1 MPFLPDANSSDIFQ
15 PLGSTVE
22 AIDSV
27 PDTADRD
34 QDSENTQENAE
45 PQVVQEIES
54 LCMNCHENGTT
65 RLLLTSIP
73 YFREVVLMSF
83 FCPHCGFRNSEIQP
97 ASEIQEKGS
106 RYQFLVESKED
117 LNRQVVKSESCDC
130 TFPTISLE
138 IPHQRGQLTT
148 IEGLLTEV
156 VEDLSQSQ
164 PVRKHTDPESYDK
177 IEAVLVKIQEM
188 IDGQAFPF
196 EISLDDAAGNSW
208 IELSPGESHEKWSK
222 TEYFRTL
229 EQNRALGLVNADEAD
244 EEDAQEREQEEADSA
259 QTPPI
264 SNDEVHTFQATC
276 PSCLRRCDTH
286 MKVVDIPH
294 FKEVVIMSTVC
305 DKCGYKSNEVKTG
318 GEIPPKGKRITLK
331 VDDPEDMARDIL
343 KSETCALTIPELN
356 LDLTAGTLGGR
367 FTTLEGLLREVYEQ
381 LDTRVFNETS
391 DSMDPERVERW
402 TSFLQGLQDAIEGKH
417 TFTVILDD
425 PLAGSYLQNIYAPDP
440 DPNMTIEEVERTDEQ
455 NEDLGLNDLSI

>member
-1 MPFLPDANSSDIFQ
+1 MPLLPDTNSSNIFQ

-22 AIDSV
+22 TIDSASYTT
-27 PDTADRD
+27 DHDEG
-34 QDSENTQENAE
+34 SEENTQENAE
-45 PQVVQEIES
+45 PQIVQEIES
-54 LCMNCHENGTT
+54 LCMNCQENGTT

-83 FCPHCGFRNSEIQP
+83 YCPHCGFRNSEIQP
-97 ASEIQEKGS
+97 ASEVQEKGS
-106 RYQFLVESKED
+106 RYRFLVESKED

-130 TFPTISLE
+130 AFPTISLE

-156 VEDLSQSQ
+156 VEDLSQTQ
-164 PVRKHTDPESYDK
+164 PVRKHTDPESYEK
-177 IEAVLVKIQEM
+177 IEAILVKIQEM
-188 IDGQAFPF
+188 IDGNAFPF
-196 EISLDDAAGNSW
+196 EVSLDDPAGNSW
-208 IELSPGESHEKWSK
+208 IELSPGETHEKWSK

-229 EQNRALGLVNADEAD
+229 QQNQALGLVNADD
-244 EEDAQEREQEEADSA
+244 EDVQEEEQEAG
-259 QTPPI
+259 TPPI
-264 SNDEVHTFQATC
+264 SNDEVHTFHATC

-286 MKVVDIPH
+286 MKLVDIPH

-305 DKCGYKSNEVKTG
+305 DKCGYRSNEVKTG
-318 GEIPPKGKRITLK
+318 GEIPPKGKRIILK

-391 DSMDPERVERW
+391 DSMDPDRVERW
-402 TSFLQGLQDAIEGKH
+402 RTFLQGLQDAIEGKRV
-417 TFTVILDD
+417 FTVILDD
-425 PLAGSYLQNIYAPDP
+425 PLAASYLQNIYAPDP
-440 DPNMTIEEVERTDEQ
+440 DPNMTIEEVERTEEQ
-455 NEDLGLNDLSI
+455 NEDLGLNDLHV

>member
-1 MPFLPDANSSDIFQ
+1 MPLLPDAVNSNLFQ

-22 AIDSV
+22 AITSAPEATIDEQGV
-27 PDTADRD
+27 LDTQANEES
-34 QDSENTQENAE
+34 QI
-45 PQVVQEIES
+45 VQEIES
-54 LCMNCHENGTT
+54 LCMNCRENGTT

-73 YFREVVLMSF
+73 YFREIVLMSF
-83 FCPHCGFRNSEIQP
+83 SCPHCGLRNSEIQP

-106 RYQFLVESKED
+106 RYRFLIESKED
-117 LNRQVVKSESCDC
+117 LNRQIVKSESCDC
-130 TFPTISLE
+130 AFPSISLE

-164 PVRKHTDPESYDK
+164 PIRKYSEPEAFQK
-177 IEAVLVKIQEM
+177 IEAVLAKVQEM
-188 IDGQAFPF
+188 IDGKVFPF
-196 EISLDDAAGNSW
+196 QVVVDDPAGNSW

-229 EQNRALGLVNADEAD
+229 PQNQALGLVNADQDTQDGETEGEQGAD
-244 EEDAQEREQEEADSA
+244 RQ
-259 QTPPI
+259 QTLPI
-264 SNDEVHTFQATC
+264 SNDEIHTFHATC

-286 MKVVDIPH
+286 MKLVDIPH

-305 DKCGYKSNEVKTG
+305 DNCGYKSNEVKTG
-318 GEIPPKGKRITLK
+318 GEIPPKGKRITLR

-367 FTTLEGLLREVYEQ
+367 FTTLEGLLREVFEQ
-381 LDTRVFNETS
+381 LDTRVFSETS
-391 DSMDPERVERW
+391 DSMDPERMERW
-402 TSFLQGLQDAIEGKH
+402 NTFLRGLQDAIEGKR
-417 TFTVILDD
+417 TFTLVLDD
-425 PLAGSYLQNIYAPDP
+425 PLAASYLQNVYAPDP
-440 DPNMTIEEVERTDEQ
+440 DPNMTIEEIERTEEQ
-455 NEDLGLNDLSI
+455 NEDLGLNEINV

>member
-1 MPFLPDANSSDIFQ
+1 MPLLPEDRNSSLFQ
-15 PLGSTVE
+15 PVGSTVE
-22 AIDSV
+22 AIAHAETTNDAPDS
-27 PDTADRD
+27 A
-34 QDSENTQENAE
+34 NTQANDE

-73 YFREVVLMSF
+73 YFREVILMSF
-83 FCPHCGFRNSEIQP
+83 SCPHCGFRNSEIQP

-106 RYQFLVESKED
+106 LYKFQVESKED

-130 TFPTISLE
+130 AFPSISLE

-148 IEGLLTEV
+148 VEGLLTDV

-164 PVRKHTDPESYDK
+164 PVRKYTEPEAYEK
-177 IEAVLVKIQEM
+177 IEAVLTKIQEM
-188 IDGQAFPF
+188 IDGTVFPF
-196 EISLDDAAGNSW
+196 EVIVDDPAGNSW

-229 EQNRALGLVNADEAD
+229 QQNETLGLVNADQDAEEVEQDSQQDAD
-244 EEDAQEREQEEADSA
+244 GQ
-259 QTPPI
+259 QTAPI

-286 MKVVDIPH
+286 MKLVDIPH
-294 FKEVVIMSTVC
+294 FKEVVIMSTAC
-305 DKCGYKSNEVKTG
+305 DNCGYKSNEVKTG

-331 VDDPEDMARDIL
+331 VDDPEDLARDIL

-367 FTTLEGLLREVYEQ
+367 FTTLEGLLREVFEQ

-391 DSMDPERVERW
+391 DSMDPERLERW
-402 TSFLQGLQDAIEGKH
+402 RTFLQGLQDAIDGKRV
-417 TFTVILDD
+417 FTLILDD
-425 PLAGSYLQNIYAPDP
+425 PLAASYLQNVYAPDP
-440 DPNMTIEEVERTDEQ
+440 DPNMTIEEVERTAEQ
-455 NEDLGLNDLSI
+455 NEDLGLNEINV